1 MNEMVLYVAGKVSG
15 LPDLNKP
22 KFEAAVT
29 TLRNRGYIVRNPHE
43 ICSGRHPDDWK
54 GCMRDC
60 IRVLME
66 CDAVILLDDWWQE
79 SKGAYLEAKLA
90 EKVGIRVF
98 ELDAFLQLTSDEIIL
113 TPEP

>member
-1 MNEMVLYVAGKVSG
+1 MNKPVLYVAGKVSG

-22 KFEAAVT
+22 KFEAAT
-29 TLRNRGYIVRNPHE
+29 TQLRNMGYIVRNPHE
-43 ICSGRHPDDWK
+43 ICTGRHPNDWN

-66 CDAVILLDDWWQE
+66 CDAVILLNDWWD

-90 EKVGIRVF
+90 EKVGIRVMQLEDFEKF
-98 ELDAFLQLTSDEIIL
+98 ELELIKITA
-113 TPEP
+113 